1 MNYLQF
7 DLKKIIVSTLFVFT
21 LVSVSIHT
29 SYAATFEVPAGDVA
43 ALIDAINAANTN
55 MEANDIILASGSTYI
70 LTAIDNST
78 DGDNGLPSINPTEMT
93 IVGNG
98 ATIRRA
104 SDDVAEFR
112 ILHVS
117 ETGDLTINNLI
128 VLNGRS
134 SGGIGTEINGGG
146 IYSRGIMEI
155 NFCSFTGNSAI
166 DFGGGIANFF
176 GALTIN
182 SSVISGNHAD
192 RAGGGIDTDGGTVT
206 INDSDISDNDA
217 PETSGGISNFFGT
230 MTINNCNISHN
241 TAGSDGGGVWSNDN
255 LTINRSAIF
264 ENSADDFGGGID
276 NEIGTLTI
284 NSSTISH
291 NSAGSDGGGI
301 DTDMGTVDI
310 NNSTISSNTA
320 DGDGGGIANDAGIV
334 RINSSTITNNSA
346 GDGGGL
352 LNAGFTELT
361 NTIIANQQSGADCFN
376 VAIIG
381 ILGSLGHNLDSDG
394 TCLAFT
400 TDGDMP
406 NTDPLLGP
414 LTDNGGPTFTHVLL
428 PGSPAIDMGNPAGC
442 FNTDGVVL
450 TDDQRGPGFP
460 RTVDGNGDGDARC
473 DIGAFEAAVIAIFKS
488 GGCAIAPVGAPIQMP
503 VSMILLVLIGL
514 RLAIRR
520 KFQKR

>member
-1 MNYLQF
+1 
-7 DLKKIIVSTLFVFT
+7 
-21 LVSVSIHT
+21 
-29 SYAATFEVPAGDVA
+29 
-43 ALIDAINAANTN
+43 
-55 MEANDIILASGSTYI
+55 
-70 LTAIDNST
+70 
-78 DGDNGLPSINPTEMT
+78 MT

-117 ETGDLTINNLI
+117 ETGDLRIFALTVI
-128 VLNGRS
+128 NGRS
-134 SGGIGTEINGGG
+134 TGGVGTEINGGG
-146 IYSRGIMEI
+146 IYSRGILEI

-230 MTINNCNISHN
+230 MTINNCN
-241 TAGSDGGGVWSNDN
+241 
-255 LTINRSAIF
+255 
-264 ENSADDFGGGID
+264 
-276 NEIGTLTI
+276 
-284 NSSTISH
+284 ISH

-414 LTDNGGPTFTHVLL
+414 LTDNGGPTFTHILL

-442 FNTDGVVL
+442 FNTDGVIL

-520 KFQKR
+520 KFQKS